1 MEQTALL
8 HLKNM
13 SKSFGGVQA
22 LDNVTVKVRRGEI
35 HAIVGENGAG
45 KSTLMKIISGAL
57 QPDSGSI
64 EFEERQ
70 VQFENP
76 RMAAEAGIA
85 MVYQEPIF
93 FKELS
98 VVENIYLGDE
108 SKSKSGVLDWDLMT
122 RGAAEAV
129 NTMGLPTNI
138 IYMTM
143 SELMLGSQQLV
154 LIARSIHK
162 KAKIL
167 ILFIAN
173 YNFIMYN

>member
-1 MEQTALL
+1 MEQTVLL
-8 HLKNM
+8 HLKNI

-98 VVENIYLGDE
+98 VVENIYPKPKL
-108 SKSKSGVLDWDLMT
+108 LYL
-122 RGAAEAV
+122 
-129 NTMGLPTNI
+129 
-138 IYMTM
+138 
-143 SELMLGSQQLV
+143 
-154 LIARSIHK
+154 
-162 KAKIL
+162 
-167 ILFIAN
+167 
-173 YNFIMYN
+173 NFLLCGPPN